1 MDEVEAEV
9 QKELEKILKEC
20 NKEQIPIENT
30 EKEQKI
36 RKQLQ
41 EIEDKIQKLLGCMQ
55 EASDIS
61 MKYINN
67 ELENLDKRKSE
78 LLKLYETPRENRKK
92 YYKGIHFAEL
102 DFEEKKTT
110 AQAFIEKINVY
121 DEEIEIFWKI

>member
-1 MDEVEAEV
+1 
-9 QKELEKILKEC
+9 
-20 NKEQIPIENT
+20 
-30 EKEQKI
+30 
-36 RKQLQ
+36 
-41 EIEDKIQKLLGCMQ
+41 MQ